1 MSTKLNRILTMFIIG
16 GLTEVALVYAAK
28 HTNSYCLFNLYLVL
42 YAVVGLPF
50 SFSFA
55 CLIGYVS
62 DGEDF
67 TL

>member
-1 MSTKLNRILTMFIIG
+1 MSTLQKILAMFTIG
-16 GLTEVALVYAAK
+16 LVCKVALAYAAK

>member
-1 MSTKLNRILTMFIIG
+1 MTKLQQITTMFIVG
-16 GLTEVALVYAAK
+16 GLIEVAFAYAAK
-28 HTNSYCLFNLYLVL
+28 FTNSHCLLHL
-42 YAVVGLPF
+42 YAVLFFVVALPF